1 MTNME
6 DRKPEIKYSDPVEDI
21 MGSPPGKILRW
32 GTLAIFIVFVLF
44 ILFAWFIKYPDL
56 IPSPVEIT
64 TENPPVTLVSKISGR
79 IKHLNVANKS
89 IVVKGQVLAVMET
102 AASYKEF
109 EILRKFADT
118 ASYFLSLQ
126 NNSMQV
132 LTKLGELQIHYST
145 FQRNLSAY
153 NNYIKND
160 YYGNKIQSVKD
171 EMKGTRIY
179 IDRLR
184 ESEKLY
190 SENLELDAKRFRR
203 DSALFKANKTIPDS
217 EYDKSRQAL
226 IRQRLELQN
235 IRLQLSAKDI
245 EQTSRQQLLVEHSIK
260 RSEEIEKLSS
270 TLEES
275 FRNLKAQISIWEI
288 TYLLVSPVSG
298 TVTFTKYWS
307 ENQSV
312 SKDEPVLTII
322 PSDQGNYVGRIW
334 LKMQRSGKAMVGQS
348 VNIKLS
354 SFPYLEYGMVRGII
368 ITKSLVPS
376 GDAYV
381 IEIELPDGLKTLYN
395 RQLDFTQ
402 NMQGTAEIITDDMR
416 LLQKIVNPFRYLLS
430 KNKR

>member
-64 TENPPVTLVSKISGR
+64 TENPPVTL
-79 IKHLNVANKS
+79 VANKS

>member
-1 MTNME
+1 ME
-6 DRKPEIKYSDPVEDI
+6 IKKPEIKYSDLVEEI
-21 MGSPPGKILRW
+21 MGNPPGKILRW
-32 GTLAIFIVFVLF
+32 STFSIFIIFVLF

-64 TENPPVTLVSKISGR
+64 TENPPVTLVSKINGR
-79 IKHLNVANKS
+79 IKHLDIANKS
-89 IVVKGQVLAVMET
+89 KVVNGQVLAVMET
-102 AASYKEF
+102 AASIKEI
-109 EILRKFADT
+109 ELLRQFADT
-118 ASYFLSLQ
+118 TSHLLTIS
-126 NNSMQV
+126 NNSV
-132 LTKLGELQIHYST
+132 PELAELGELQIDYSS
-145 FQRNLSAY
+145 FRKNLSDY
-153 NNYIKND
+153 NSFIAND
-160 YYGNKIQSVKD
+160 FYGNKIQSVKD
-171 EMKGTRIY
+171 EIRGTNIY
-179 IDRLR
+179 IDRLK

-203 DSALFKANKTIPDS
+203 DSALFRADKTIPVS

-226 IRQRLELQN
+226 IRQRLDLQD
-235 IRLQLSAKDI
+235 IRLQLSAKNI
-245 EQTSRQQLLVEHSIK
+245 EQTTRQQLLKEYSIN
-260 RSEEIEKLSS
+260 RSEDMEKLSS

-298 TVTFTKYWS
+298 TVSFTKYWS

-312 SKDEPVLTII
+312 NKDEPVLTII
-322 PSDQGNYVGRIW
+322 PSAPGNYVGRIY
-334 LKMQRSGKAMVGQS
+334 LKMQRSGKVKIGQE

-368 ITKSLVPS
+368 KTKSLVPS

-381 IEIELPDGLKTLYN
+381 IEIELPYGLKTLYN

-416 LLQKIVNPFRYLLS
+416 LLQKIVNPFRYILS
-430 KNKR
+430 KNRR